1 MRPTG
6 RASFLPAWLQPARL
20 RIALAFLR
28 EPRRWSAAAAAV
40 AFGTVGLILADG
52 FIEQIFRDF
61 REDIVRSHYGHF
73 QVLPAESARTHDG
86 APPTLPE
93 VRERVQQALAAY
105 PGALVAPRLA
115 FAGLASH
122 GERNVSF
129 VGEGVEPEQE
139 RTMSKALIVEEGRN
153 LGAIDAREAIL
164 GEGLAR
170 SLGLRVGDLLT
181 LLVNTPG
188 GGVNAVEV
196 TVVGTFYTATKAY
209 DDRALRIPLQTAMRL
224 TRATGVSQLIAV
236 LPDSGDAD
244 RAAQQVRQ
252 ALGPE
257 PVQVKPWHTLADFY
271 NKTVELF
278 SRQLAVV
285 RAIVL
290 AIVLLSIS
298 NSMARSVMERTREI
312 GTMMALGATRR
323 DVARRFIGE
332 AAGVAVAGALV
343 GVVAGALIAALVS
356 AIGIPMPPPPGTA
369 RGYETG
375 ILFTARSAA
384 LAAGLS
390 VGAALLAAALPAWR
404 ASRLR
409 IVDALRSGR

>member
-1 MRPTG
+1 MRRYPIS
-6 RASFLPAWLQPARL
+6 RLLRSWFEIPRL

-28 EPRRWSAAAAAV
+28 EPQRWSAAAAAV

-61 REDIVRSHYGHF
+61 REDIVRSHFGHL
-73 QVLPAESARTHDG
+73 QVLPSDEASAREAGG
-86 APPTLPE
+86 ATLPD
-93 VRERVQQALAAY
+93 VRAKVDEALSGF
-105 PGALVAPRLA
+105 PGAVVAPRLA

-129 VGEGVEPEQE
+129 VGEGVEPAGE
-139 RTMSKALIVEEGRN
+139 RTLSKALVIEEGHD
-153 LGAIDAREAIL
+153 LSGLDALEAIL

-170 SLGLRVGDLLT
+170 SLDVRVGQQVT
-181 LLVNTPG
+181 LLANTPG

-196 TVVGTFYTATKAY
+196 RVVGTFYTATKAY
-209 DDRALRIPLQTAMRL
+209 DDRALRLPLGTATRL
-224 TRATGVSQLIAV
+224 TRSKGVSQLIAV
-236 LPDSGDAD
+236 LPDSGDAEL
-244 RAAQQVRQ
+244 AARRVRE
-252 ALGPE
+252 ALAGQ
-257 PVQVKPWHTLADFY
+257 PVQVKLWHELADFF

-298 NSMARSVMERTREI
+298 NSMARNVMERTREI
-312 GTMMALGATRR
+312 GTMMALGATRGT
-323 DVARRFIGE
+323 VARRFVGE
-332 AAGVAVAGALV
+332 AAGVAVAGALL
-343 GVVAGALIAALVS
+343 GVAVAALLAALIT

-375 ILFTARSAA
+375 ILFTARSA
-384 LAAGLS
+384 S
-390 VGAALLAAALPAWR
+390 LAAALSVAAALAAAAFPAWR